1 MKHSLSTTI
10 KRLYTKALSLWE
22 YASDGV
28 WHDSRNTWWVKIIK
42 TLNLS
47 VRSFTNADVQTQACA
62 MTYRVLLALVPA
74 LALFF
79 AIGRGFGLQNVI
91 QQELYDYFPNQH
103 QAIDTGLRFV
113 DSYLNNSSEGIFV
126 GVGLVFLLWTLIS
139 LLSSVED
146 TFNKIW
152 SVPRGRSIWRK
163 LSDYTA
169 MLLILPILM
178 ICSGGLSAMISNTL
192 MSIFHFKWLTPM
204 VSVIMEL
211 ASWLFTWLF
220 FAAAYVLIP
229 NTRVKFSNAFI
240 AGVIAG
246 SGFLILQW
254 VFVSGQMMVAK
265 YNAIYG
271 SFSFLPLMLLWLQLT
286 WVICLAG
293 AVICYSSQN
302 IFQFSFTSEVERI
315 SPEYRFKTTLALA
328 TLIVKR
334 FSEQKPPLTS
344 HQIIQKYGLP
354 SRLVSEELVQ
364 LVNTGLIIPVV
375 KDRTDMDLAYQ
386 PAIPTSDIT
395 VAEVYQRLM
404 NLGNHNFVPDF
415 DQKFPGPTEET
426 EKLMSAAIA
435 SGNTLLEN
443 LQINE
448 IKDTFKTNPYTNTK

>member
-1 MKHSLSTTI
+1 M
-10 KRLYTKALSLWE
+10 
-22 YASDGV
+22 
-28 WHDSRNTWWVKIIK
+28 
-42 TLNLS
+42 NLS

-62 MTYRVLLALVPA
+62 MTYRMLLALVPA

-91 QQELYDYFPNQH
+91 QQELFDYFPNQH

-113 DSYLNNSSEGIFV
+113 DSYLNNSSEGVFV

-178 ICSGGLSAMISNTL
+178 ICSGGLSAMLSNTL
-192 MSIFHFKWLTPM
+192 MAIFHFKWLTPM
-204 VSVIMEL
+204 VSIIMEL
-211 ASWLFTWLF
+211 ASWVFTWLF

-254 VFVSGQMMVAK
+254 IFVSGQMMVAK

-334 FSEQKPPLTS
+334 FQAQKAPLTA
-344 HQIIQKYGLP
+344 HQIIQEYGMP
-354 SRLVSEELVQ
+354 SRLVSEELEQ
-364 LVNTGLIIPVV
+364 LVHAGLIIPVV
-375 KDRTDMDLAYQ
+375 TERADMDLAYQ
-386 PAIPTSDIT
+386 PAIPSSDIT
-395 VAEVYQRLM
+395 VSEVYKRLM
-404 NLGNHNFVPDF
+404 SLGNRNFVPGF
-415 DQKFPGPTEET
+415 EEKFPGPQEVA
-426 EKLMSAAIA
+426 EKIMTGALAN
-435 SGNTLLEN
+435 GDTLVEN
-443 LQINE
+443 LQINQ
-448 IKDTFKTNPYTNTK
+448 IKKQVKTNPNTNTK